1 MNAWKNLITKSRRV
15 LTITGHE
22 RPGALTRG
30 TGHQAREN
38 RTRLSSEEEWN
49 EIRDIRIQIIM
60 DYFSEGSVDLLTSA
74 ASLVPSGTVFGSSA
88 PSILSWG

>member
-1 MNAWKNLITKSRRV
+1 MNAWKNLISKSRRV

-38 RTRLSSEEEWN
+38 RTRLSSEKWN

-74 ASLVPSGTVFGSSA
+74 ASLVPSGTSFGSSA
-88 PSILSWG
+88 PSIPSWG